1 MGVIIIIAVFWL
13 LGLLMAWSM
22 CVVAARADRRMEE
35 IRHTHTDTDISR
47 PADTGHARRGRRPV
61 RAMDGCHDDNAGDG
75 RNNERTLPAEN
86 HRGGAAS
93 SASSSSHSRGGACA
107 EAGSI
112 NRKGGVTC

>member
-47 PADTGHARRGRRPV
+47 PALTELPQTGGLLGNTMIGV
-61 RAMDGCHDDNAGDG
+61 VVIAMA
-75 RNNERTLPAEN
+75 
-86 HRGGAAS
+86 
-93 SASSSSHSRGGACA
+93 
-107 EAGSI
+107 
-112 NRKGGVTC
+112 GGVAYLTVQSKRRREAHTL

>member
-22 CVVAARADRRMEE
+22 CVVAARADRHMEE
-35 IRHTHTDTDISR
+35 IR
-47 PADTGHARRGRRPV
+47 
-61 RAMDGCHDDNAGDG
+61 NAGDG

-93 SASSSSHSRGGACA
+93 SASSSSHSRGGARA

>member
-22 CVVAARADRRMEE
+22 CVVAERADRRMEE

-47 PADTGHARRGRRPV
+47 PADTGHAGRGRRPV

-86 HRGGAAS
+86 HRGGLPLRPHPHPIRAAAHAPKPV
-93 SASSSSHSRGGACA
+93 ASTGRA
-107 EAGSI
+107 
-112 NRKGGVTC
+112 V

>member
-1 MGVIIIIAVFWL
+1 MGVIIIAVFWL

-22 CVVAARADRRMEE
+22 CVVAERADRRMEE

-61 RAMDGCHDDNAGDG
+61 RAMGGRHDDNAGDG
-75 RNNERTLPAEN
+75 RNGGRPQIRKN
-86 HRGGAAS
+86 HRGGLVFWPS
-93 SASSSSHSRGGACA
+93 SRPCWRDGACA
-107 EAGSI
+107 ETGSI